1 MSPST
6 RPRPWKLQR
15 GDRVAVLSPSAGLPA
30 VFPHVYELG
39 LRRLRDE
46 LGLVP
51 VEFPTTRMP
60 HASPVERAAD
70 VVAAFADP
78 DIAAIFAT
86 VGGDDQLTVIRYLD
100 DEVLRANPKP
110 FFGYSD
116 NTNLLHHLYQLH
128 AQGTVAFHGGSVLVH
143 LGRPGAMHPLTLAS
157 LRAALFTDDWYE
169 LVASPDYSDEPLDWS
184 ELTARG
190 ALEAATPPMTPAT
203 GWHWHIPTSPGPAV
217 IEGPVWGGNLEIIS
231 WLAAA
236 DRLATPWR
244 FSGHVL
250 LLETSQEL
258 PSDLEVYRMLRN
270 LGERGLLAAF
280 AAVLV
285 GRAKAWD
292 FGCRRTPSEKA
303 GYAAA
308 QRAAVL
314 RAFTEYGRAGS
325 AVRPGGV
332 VGGVG
337 GAGAGFG
344 AGFGV
349 GVDAGVDVGA
359 GPVIVFDLDVGHTD
373 PQLIVPI
380 GGLARIDVAARRI
393 HVHY

>member
-6 RPRPWKLQR
+6 RRQPCKLQP

-39 LRRLRDE
+39 LRRMRDE

-51 VEFPTTRMP
+51 VEFPSTRAP

-70 VVAAFADP
+70 IVAAYADP
-78 DIAAIFAT
+78 SVAAIFAT
-86 VGGDDQLTVIRYLD
+86 VGGDDQLTVIRHLD
-100 DEVLRANPKP
+100 DEVLAANPKP

-116 NTNLLHHLYQLH
+116 NTNLLHHLHGLH
-128 AQGTVAFHGGSVLVH
+128 APYGPNAPGTVAFHGGSVLVH
-143 LGRPGAMHPLTLAS
+143 LGRPGAMQKMTLGS
-157 LRAALFTDDWYE
+157 LRAALFTDGWYE
-169 LVASPDYSDEPLDWS
+169 LVASPDYSDEPLDWAD
-184 ELTARG
+184 LAALG
-190 ALEAATPPMTPAT
+190 ALERATPPMAPAT
-203 GWHWHIPTSPGPAV
+203 GWHWHLPPTHKSAI

-236 DRLATPWR
+236 GRLGENAR
-244 FSGHVL
+244 YAGHIL
-250 LLETSQEL
+250 LLETSEEM
-258 PSDLEVYRMLRN
+258 PSDVEVYRILRN
-270 LGERGLLAAF
+270 LGERGLLAVF
-280 AAVLV
+280 SAVLV

-292 FGCRRTPSEKA
+292 FSCRRSPTEKVL
-303 GYAAA
+303 YAAA
-308 QRAAVL
+308 QRAAVI
-314 RAFTEYGRAGS
+314 RAFTEYGSGAVAAGHPSADGLASAGS
-325 AVRPGGV
+325 PAV
-332 VGGVG
+332 VGGPAS
-337 GAGAGFG
+337 AGSR
-344 AGFGV
+344 
-349 GVDAGVDVGA
+349 